1 MSPHL
6 ADAYL
11 ALAIARIARSPT
23 PTPDRTFIEGAIDM
37 AEFLGQLTYQEAALY
52 REALAIK
59 AGDRA
64 EKIRSAA

>member
-1 MSPHL
+1 MSKDA

-11 ALAIARIARSPT
+11 GLAIARLAKSPT
-23 PTPDRTFIEGAIDM
+23 PAPDRTFIEGAIDM

-59 AGDRA
+59 AAGRV
-64 EKIRSAA
+64 IQLRSAA